1 MNSWK
6 IIITDKLEPNGQA
19 ILKDRAHV
27 DDCNGISAEELISA
41 IPNYDAV
48 IVRSR
53 TRLTPEVFAAGSRL
67 RVAGR
72 AGVGVDNI
80 DLSAARANG
89 VTVVNAPTGT
99 TTAVAEHT
107 LALMLALARA
117 IPRADNSMKLGQWH
131 KKELMGTELAD
142 KTLGVIGAGRI
153 GAQVAARATAFG
165 MRVLGYDPL
174 ENEEEVRARGFE
186 PVTLAEIY
194 AKSDF
199 ISLHTPLT
207 PETLRMIDGQALAR
221 MKAGVYLICTARGG
235 IIDETAL
242 AAALESGQVA
252 GAALDV
258 FAQEPPGLSALVAHP
273 HLIATPHIASQTK
286 EAQARTAALIAGE
299 VLAALAGEPLRWRI
313 V

>member
-19 ILKDRAHV
+19 ILKDRAQV
-27 DDCNGISAEELISA
+27 DDCNGISPEELITA

-53 TRLTPEVFAAGSRL
+53 TKLTAEVFAAASRL

-80 DLSAARANG
+80 DLTAAQARG

-107 LALMLALARA
+107 LALMLALARS
-117 IPRADNSMKLGQWH
+117 IPRADSTMKSGQWH
-131 KKELMGTELAD
+131 KKALLGGELAG

-153 GAQVAARATAFG
+153 GTQVAARAAAFG
-165 MRVLGYDPL
+165 MQVLGYDLL
-174 ENEEEVRARGFE
+174 ESDDEIQARGLE
-186 PVTLAEIY
+186 PASLTDIY
-194 AKSDF
+194 AEADF
-199 ISLHTPLT
+199 ISLHLPLT
-207 PETLRMIDGQALAR
+207 QENRRMIDGQALAR
-221 MKAGVYLICTARGG
+221 MKSGVYLISTARGG
-235 IIDETAL
+235 LIDETAL
-242 AAALESGQVA
+242 TAALESGQVA

-273 HLIATPHIASQTK
+273 NLIATPHIASQTK
-286 EAQARTAALIAGE
+286 EAQARTAALIAEE
-299 VLAALAGEPLRWRI
+299 VLAVLAGEPLRWRI

>member
-27 DDCNGISAEELISA
+27 DDSNGISAEELISA

-53 TRLTPEVFAAGSRL
+53 TRLTPEVFSAGSRL